1 MRYGEKDEEGREK
14 DEEGRGKKF
23 RADLFLVRLRG
34 LDWSGISMG
43 EAGLTA
49 LLKKI
54 LKRAL
59 CTIFIQQNIN

>member
-1 MRYGEKDEEGREK
+1 MKRGGEK

-23 RADLFLVRLRG
+23 RADLFLVRRRG
-34 LDWSGISMG
+34 LAWSGISMG